1 MLSERMR
8 DRGVCTRLVICIL
21 STVSCSPCFAGCVST
36 ICPGLATGNVSNG
49 DEDEITTEGSIDPP
63 NESAYPNR
71 QEYIKALQKWAKDQ
85 EAEHRS
91 AHSRSRFS
99 DDFSLLGKVRI
110 LMRFAFI

>member
-1 MLSERMR
+1 MLSEGMR

-71 QEYIKALQKWAKDQ
+71 QEYIKALQKWARDQ

-91 AHSRSRFS
+91 VSK
-99 DDFSLLGKVRI
+99 SLQISLKSSHFHITPVKSTEI
-110 LMRFAFI
+110 L